1 MGGRSVP
8 GGKKTSD
15 RGIPCFCCTSGT
27 SDRSRGLGSDE
38 LYDPQFPAGRAGR
51 RLLPLRI
58 LGRHDDGRLHATP
71 DRGRSRTCD
80 GFTFF
85 VFGYVGGGDAKLF
98 TCIALWFGLHD
109 LANFALFA
117 SVFGGVLTLGLLS
130 FRRLPLP
137 ATLTNH
143 GWVMRLHDEKAGIP
157 YGAALAAGAF
167 AILPYTDVFHLGITA

>member
-1 MGGRSVP
+1 MIAEFLVFAALPALLIAAAGWDL
-8 GGKKTSD
+8 TSYT
-15 RGIPCFCCTSGT
+15 IPNVLQIGLICVFFLFAFAAGMTTASFAQHLIAG
-27 SDRSRGLGSDE
+27 GLG
-38 LYDPQFPAGRAGR
+38 LA
-51 RLLPLRI
+51 I
-58 LGRHDDGRLHATP
+58 
-71 DRGRSRTCD
+71 

-85 VFGYVGGGDAKLF
+85 VLGYVGGGDAKLF

-130 FRRLPLP
+130 FRKLPLP
-137 ATLTNH
+137 AALTNR

-167 AILPYTDVFHLGITA
+167 AVLPYTDVFRLGISA